1 MLGYV
6 GQIQSA
12 QAQQRQQQANAAY
25 QQVEQ
30 HCEFEDQRLVEMV
43 GKEDAEAATKAL
55 ITYLDDHGV
64 ARNQRANIIMNN
76 PVLRTAEARE
86 TIWKAAKY
94 DEMMNTKSYPT
105 NAVPPVQ
112 RPGVRSPRDY
122 NADSHAELD
131 RRIASS
137 KGDRQVRAAAD
148 LINARRK
155 AGR

>member
-1 MLGYV
+1 M
-6 GQIQSA
+6 SA
-12 QAQQRQQQANAAY
+12 RSKALRRNSDSSKRMQRIRRS
-25 QQVEQ
+25 Q
-30 HCEFEDQRLVEMV
+30 HCELLKDQRLVEMV